1 MNQSV
6 ATPAQIRAVL
16 SALRKHRGLT
26 QAEVGALIGVTQK
39 RIARIEADP
48 AKASFDQIAKLI
60 VLLGGDLVVVDKP
73 MPAAIAEP
81 TGKPASKRTTK
92 PTAKAAPKRAA
103 KPGDLW

>member
-16 SALRKHRGLT
+16 PALRKHRGLT
-26 QAEVGALIGVTQK
+26 QAEVGALIGVSQK

-60 VLLGGDLVVVDKP
+60 VLLGGDLVVIDKP
-73 MPAAIAEP
+73 SPATAPRTAKRA
-81 TGKPASKRTTK
+81 TKRTTK
-92 PTAKAAPKRAA
+92 P
-103 KPGDLW
+103 GDLW